1 MFKIGDH
8 IVYGTNGVC
17 LVTDVCASPFDKKD
31 TRTFYVLKPVSGHA
45 ESVIYTPIDN
55 DRIPMR
61 PLLSLREVEE
71 LLARLHVIPHL
82 EVPSEKARREAY
94 RTALFAA
101 SPDSY
106 VAVIKT
112 IGGRRAELSAIGRRL
127 PEFEIECDGIARRHL
142 YTELSVVLGRPAA
155 EVEQCVFARLGNE
168 AV

>member
-17 LVTDVCASPFDKKD
+17 LVTDVCPSPFDKHD
-31 TRTFYVLKPVSGHA
+31 TRTYYVLKPVAGHA

-61 PLLSLREVEE
+61 ALMSLEEVEE
-71 LLARLHVIPHL
+71 LLSRLHTIPHL
-82 EVPSEKARREAY
+82 PIPNEKGRREVY
-94 RTALFAA
+94 RTALFAGC
-101 SPDSY
+101 PDSY

-112 IGGRRAELSAIGRRL
+112 IGGRRHEFSASGRRL

-142 YTELSVVLGRPAA
+142 YTELSVVLGRP
-155 EVEQCVFARLGNE
+155 VEEMEGYLGERLSGE